1 MPWSPTVTRG
11 PRPVP
16 RWSLPGSWGRGG
28 PGAGWQDGRHGSER
42 VEGTAGLGSG
52 LGSPVAC
59 AVDNLAALTRGKFD
73 VVSGLEPGAAAS
85 SWRRASHCWRSPDFL
100 GLSGMRGPTPP
111 AGKGRVGRDSLGHT
125 CSASH
130 NLCSG
135 TFEE

>member
-28 PGAGWQDGRHGSER
+28 PGVGWQDGRHGSER

-59 AVDNLAALTRGKFD
+59 AVDTYTVGWSPELLRAAGGGLPIAGEALT
-73 VVSGLEPGAAAS
+73 
-85 SWRRASHCWRSPDFL
+85 SW
-100 GLSGMRGPTPP
+100 G
-111 AGKGRVGRDSLGHT
+111 
-125 CSASH
+125 
-130 NLCSG
+130 
-135 TFEE
+135 